1 MRRRRK
7 DRLDPL
13 TTRFLSLLIFWL
25 RLQNLNVNR
34 CLMLN
39 DQSREQFARK
49 IPANTGLNDLYMV
62 WFCHVDSLP
71 NS

>member
-1 MRRRRK
+1 
-7 DRLDPL
+7 
-13 TTRFLSLLIFWL
+13 
-25 RLQNLNVNR
+25 
-34 CLMLN
+34 LMLN